1 MKKLFIHVGV
11 GVSLLVLT
19 CLTAIV
25 FEAILNWLDKNGIVG
40 GSWFG
45 LVGDLEFEIAAVI
58 ILVLWLISLFGLMTT
73 WHSRFYTA
81 AKLYVICVLGM
92 LILGTTGVGPIGF
105 TSSWFYRKTI
115 WPIGA
120 IFRLVELV
128 YCFEILSVLAMSIL
142 GMVRAM
148 FTTVTAVGAN
158 DEEIDGWAKLLIKI
172 MIPFPPHEFICIY
185 PRFLLD
191 VIRWSLVITATI
203 AIPVWLWNV
212 HWILGILGIIVMFP
226 LYFIFLNFFGFLTL
240 PFYIYTKE
248 NLLLNKQLDNLLNQS
263 ETEGQFANSEE

>member
-25 FEAILNWLDKNGIVG
+25 FYVLLNWLDKNGIVG
-40 GSWFG
+40 GSWFN
-45 LVGDLEFEIAAVI
+45 LFGDLEFEIAAGI

-81 AKLYVICVLGM
+81 ANLYVICFLGM
-92 LILGTTGVGPIGF
+92 LILGTAGVVPIGF

-120 IFRLVELV
+120 IFRLAELV
-128 YCFEILSVLAMSIL
+128 YCIEILSVLAMAIF
-142 GMVRAM
+142 GMVRVM
-148 FTTVTAVGAN
+148 FTATKVVSSD
-158 DEEIDGWAKLLIKI
+158 DEEIPGWAKLLIKI
-172 MIPFPPHEFICIY
+172 AIPSRPHDFSFIY

-191 VIRWSLVITATI
+191 VIRLSLVITATI

-226 LYFIFLNFFGFLTL
+226 AYFIFLNFFGFLTL

-248 NLLLNKQLDNLLNQS
+248 NLRMSKLLDDLQNPP
-263 ETEGQFANSEE
+263 ETEGQSDNSGE